1 MFKAYLDGSLFYK
14 GESNLED
21 LQILSPKL
29 ELEENSAGTFSFVV
43 PPTNRKYGQFK
54 KLTSRIVI
62 KKHVDSDEFDKYN
75 YYWEGRVI
83 DIKEDFWK
91 CHTITCE
98 GTLAFLNDTIQPSA
112 KYGKRTPAQFLSLL
126 LDVHNTKVEE
136 DKRIM
141 VGTVSIEDTTKIDR
155 YTNFETTFESI
166 RKLVETSGGHVSIS
180 YTIRGGEL
188 QRRLNWSDTYS
199 GTTTQT
205 IQFGVNLLDY
215 SSTMSVDDFATV
227 LIPQGSKLD
236 VENSDFDTYTDVKSV
251 NDGSIYVSLAA
262 SDYDNPPEL
271 LPIEVFGHLELLK
284 RWEDITEPSNLLAR
298 AKAYLKD
305 QQFDKLQLEIKAFDL
320 RYSSAN
326 YESINL
332 LDNVHVISPPH
343 GLDRSFPVKKM
354 SIPLDTPE
362 NTAFTL
368 GGNASSSSFT
378 SVVRRDYGDVY
389 IAMDRG
395 KSSITDHYQQEITD
409 RINEYSV
416 GYVNIITDSEHG
428 TQFLVISDNPD
439 YTQATKVWRW
449 GMGGL
454 AFSNDGFE
462 SQSYE
467 VAITNDG
474 QINANFINVG
484 VLNADLIQAGILQ
497 DHSDPLHPGR
507 YFKFNTATG
516 ELFINQLDV
525 VIRDLDNLGGRNFI
539 INTKDKKDPKS
550 GQSRVEVASA
560 KLPRLYEQGANTR
573 CVPTDGVT
581 TAAAHGL
588 RHTLGSTIAAVPN
601 IYFGS
606 TSLSSSSAGLNGLEP
621 GETYVFSGY
630 AAHKLAS
637 NYSGST
643 NLELWVRLRTDS
655 NNPNVA
661 WDAVAD
667 CQDMRIRVID
677 PGVVHTN
684 RFKFVF
690 TVPIDAQHLYFAFF
704 TTSTNTSDFATG
716 DYLELRQLKL
726 EVGKIA
732 SSWSAAPEDEVGN
745 DEVITKINAS
755 DEGVFIQGDK
765 INLDGNNIVLNGT
778 RGVTIS
784 SPHFNVTTTGAVTAS
799 SLAITGG
806 SIDIEIANETTDYI
820 FLHSQD
826 YWAKLSPSR
835 LTIFSNLQTTGIAT
849 PVMDGT
855 GFHANSTV
863 RNVELVNSPS
873 GGWVKATNNST
884 GEYAQ
889 LTTSGVEISDGSV
902 SNVQTKD
909 SIIVGKATQARIYG
923 TSGLVGVGVFGNNNT
938 ITSGSEMSSSGISF
952 YSASGYKDATLSEAL
967 TLFDGSISEKTRA
980 ILSTNGLQFL
990 GTDGTTTTFN
1000 YPSAGLRVSQLNYN
1014 VSETFAT
1021 SGTSKKYTLAIGTY
1035 LLTIT
1040 RYSSA
1045 NVDNDGVWL
1054 VVING
1059 DSSGGVSRSH
1069 LVNIV
1074 VGTSAPA
1081 PVAAHNQLEITT
1093 NIAYQRVT
1101 ITRLS

>member
-1 MFKAYLDGSLFYK
+1 MFKAYLDGSLFYS
-14 GESNLED
+14 GTSNAED

-54 KLTSRIVI
+54 KLTSRIVV
-62 KKHVDSDEFDKYN
+62 KKLDDEYN
-75 YYWEGRVI
+75 TYWEGRII

-91 CHTITCE
+91 CHTMICE
-98 GTLAFLNDTIQPSA
+98 GTLAFLNDTIQPST
-112 KYGKRTPAQFLSLL
+112 KYNKKTPAQFLSLL
-126 LDVHNTKVEE
+126 LDVHNAKVEA

-141 VGTVSIEDTTKIDR
+141 IGTVSIEDTTKIDR
-155 YTNFETTFESI
+155 YTDFETTFEAI
-166 RKLVETSGGHVSIS
+166 RKLVETSGGHVSVR
-180 YTIRGGEL
+180 YHTRGGTL
-188 QRRLNWSDTYS
+188 TRYLDWSDTYS
-199 GTTTQT
+199 SSTEQT
-205 IQFGVNLLDY
+205 IEFGVNLLDY

-227 LIPQGSKLD
+227 LIPQGAKLE

-251 NDGSIYVSLAA
+251 NNGSIYVSLTA

-271 LPIEVFGHLELLK
+271 LPIQVFGHLELLK

-326 YESINL
+326 YDEINL

-343 GLDRSFPVKKM
+343 GLNRSFPVKKM

-368 GGNASSSSFT
+368 GGTTTSTSFT

-409 RINEYSV
+409 KINEYSV

-497 DHSDPLHPGR
+497 DHSDPLHSGR

-550 GQSRVEVASA
+550 GQSRVEVAAA

-573 CVPTDGVT
+573 CIPTDGVT

-606 TSLSSSSAGLNGLEP
+606 TSLSSSAAGLNGLEP

-677 PGVVHTN
+677 PGAVHTN

-784 SPHFNVTTTGAVTAS
+784 SPHFSVTNMGVVTAS
-799 SLAITGG
+799 AMNITGG
-806 SIDIEIANETTDYI
+806 SLHITNADPNTDYVY
-820 FLHSQD
+820 LEDSAQNGG
-826 YWAKLSPSR
+826 YAKLSPSR
-835 LTIFSNLQTTGIAT
+835 LTLYSNLQSSYTAT
-849 PVMDGT
+849 PTLDYT
-855 GFHANSTV
+855 GLHVNTTFDQI
-863 RNVELVNSPS
+863 ELVNHAYQS
-873 GGWVKATNNST
+873 GGST
-884 GEYAQ
+884 VYRHGLYMHGIAGDSSI
-889 LTTSGVEISDGSV
+889 TASGVTISGSSSSISALTASSLSFQNGKLLIDGD
-902 SNVQTKD
+902 NVTID
-909 SIIVGKATQARIYG
+909 VYG
-923 TSGLVGVGVFGNNNT
+923 TTITGGAVYYQTSSSSPRMFALTSSGLEFKN
-938 ITSGSEMSSSGISF
+938 SS
-952 YSASGYKDATLSEAL
+952 
-967 TLFDGSISEKTRA
+967 
-980 ILSTNGLQFL
+980 
-990 GTDGTTTTFN
+990 GTTTAE
-1000 YPSAGLRVSQLNYN
+1000 YPSAGLSVSSLNN
-1014 VSETFAT
+1014 NEVSAVSST
-1021 SGTSKKYTLAIGTY
+1021 STLKEFVLDTGTY
-1035 LLTIT
+1035 LIT
-1040 RYSSA
+1040 VGRYS
-1045 NVDNDGVWL
+1045 NTDNTHDGVWL
-1054 VVING
+1054 VMANAP
-1059 DSSGGVSRSH
+1059 SSTNTNRSH
-1069 LVNIV
+1069 MMALNA
-1074 VGTSAPA
+1074 GSSAPS
-1081 PVAAHNQLEITT
+1081 PTLDLKLVDSTYKTVFKITT
-1093 NIAYQRVT
+1093 NTAYQRIT
-1101 ITRLS
+1101 ITKLS